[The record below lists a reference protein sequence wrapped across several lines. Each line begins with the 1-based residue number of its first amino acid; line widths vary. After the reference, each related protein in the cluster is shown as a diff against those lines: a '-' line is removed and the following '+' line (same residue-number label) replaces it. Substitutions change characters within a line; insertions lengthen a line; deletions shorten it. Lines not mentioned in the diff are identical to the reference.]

1 MANPA
6 TGQTS
11 GQFISVQKF
20 HAAKLLTDSATG
32 TTYDTPLDFGKIL
45 RQVQIAPTNSSVNAY
60 ADGQSIDT
68 AVNTAEFELTI
79 ETAALPLE
87 YIAFLL
93 GHTYENGTMIT
104 SKDDVAPYFAIMYQS
119 DKRNGKA
126 RYQKFYKVQFQ
137 EPEQTN
143 KTAEENIEFQFPTMK
158 ATAIYRL
165 SDGRAYA
172 YGDDEDANFDA
183 STWYTAVDLLTSPNL
198 TVSPASLT
206 LDSSNS
212 FTDTVTVTQDGTGAI
227 SATSDNTD
235 ITASVSGNT
244 ITITGT
250 NTLTSAT
257 TGTVTVSV
265 ASDGTYSGQ
274 TKTVAVTVAAGV

>member
-45 RQVQIAPTNSSVNAY
+45 RQVQIAPTNSSVDAY

-68 AVNTAEFELTI
+68 AVNTAKFELTI

-93 GHTYENGTMIT
+93 G

-183 STWYTAVDLLTSPNL
+183 STWYASADDLSSPDL
-198 TVSPASLT
+198 TVTPNSLT
-206 LDSSNS
+206 LDNSNS
-212 FTDTVTVTQDGTGAI
+212 FTSTVTVTQNGTGTI
-227 SATSDNTD
+227 SATSDNAD
-235 ITASVSGNT
+235 ITFSISGNT
-244 ITITGT
+244 ITVNGT
-250 NTLTSAT
+250 NNLTAVT
-257 TGTVTVSV
+257 TGTLTVTV
-265 ASDGTYSGQ
+265 ASDGTYSAQ